1 LCSSDGFVI
10 VGRSMTSG
18 FAKTLAA
25 KAIEAITV
33 ARVFAR

>member
-1 LCSSDGFVI
+1 
-10 VGRSMTSG
+10 MTPVS
-18 FAKTLAA
+18 AKTLAA